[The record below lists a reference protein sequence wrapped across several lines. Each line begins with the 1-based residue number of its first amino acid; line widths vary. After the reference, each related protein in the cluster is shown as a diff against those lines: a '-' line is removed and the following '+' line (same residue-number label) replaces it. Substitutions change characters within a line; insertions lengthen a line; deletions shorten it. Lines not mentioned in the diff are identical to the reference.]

1 MNGFSSDQVW
11 GTRFLIAIPLLVRDG
26 QMLALV
32 EGWETKTSSVFGGFG
47 ASGVHGVKWCFFFFF
62 VFVFLCYFVVLGDFC
77 VNVVFG
83 VARIFVAVWR
93 CGRCP
98 ALLSLAPICCVCV
111 FCLCVG

>member
-47 ASGVHGVKWCFFFFF
+47 ASGVHGVKWCLFFIFSCLF
-62 VFVFLCYFVVLGDFC
+62 FC
-77 VNVVFG
+77 VILLFWE
-83 VARIFVAVWR
+83 IFV
-93 CGRCP
+93 
-98 ALLSLAPICCVCV
+98 
-111 FCLCVG
+111 